1 MQCEGQGKP
10 PRQCGKSPHERCT
23 NRAALIR
30 RGWRF
35 GQAGE
40 KPIVWFA
47 VYLCTECA
55 GERDENQVDAEV
67 EARAS

>member
-23 NRAALIR
+23 NRATLIR

-35 GQAGE
+35 GSVGE
-40 KPIVWFA
+40 KSIVKFA
-47 VYLCTECA
+47 VYLCKECA
-55 GERDENQVDAEV
+55 EQRDENVADAEAK
-67 EARAS
+67 ARAS